1 MGWKLCYQK
10 AQTKDSVAEI
20 IVLNRVAISGED
32 GERLRASTP
41 LVVIFKSGRKL
52 SVFAWVRFPRSR
64 FKAEKLTAAG
74 GESDLYGKEDK

>member
-1 MGWKLCYQK
+1 M
-10 AQTKDSVAEI
+10 
-20 IVLNRVAISGED
+20 N
-32 GERLRASTP
+32 ASTP

-74 GESDLYGKEDK
+74 GDSQICTERKTVLTPKHDLPVNFPEK